1 MNPENF
7 ISKINKSLQ
16 TNRVEEDLLSHE
28 ARFLRSRYILKIIE
42 NVSKVLNI
50 FDFKDNIIFE
60 ETVPYINLNGIKL
73 KLNTAYFLKHSGK
86 KFLSQSLKH
95 LIGFSE
101 STKFICINLV
111 TNFNIGLVRTVLLL
125 TIAL

>member
-60 ETVPYINLNGIKL
+60 GTVPYINLNGIKL

-86 KFLSQSLKH
+86 KFLSQSLNSIK
-95 LIGFSE
+95 LSFQ
-101 STKFICINLV
+101 
-111 TNFNIGLVRTVLLL
+111 
-125 TIAL
+125 